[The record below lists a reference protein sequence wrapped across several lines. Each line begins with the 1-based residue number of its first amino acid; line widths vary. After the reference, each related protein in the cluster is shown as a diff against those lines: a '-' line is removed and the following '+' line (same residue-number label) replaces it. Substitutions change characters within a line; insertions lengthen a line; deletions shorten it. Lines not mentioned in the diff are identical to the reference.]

1 MNCRTSLAYDSIHA
15 IGLKTAIW
23 RDFCVLAYSIYLT

>member
-1 MNCRTSLAYDSIHA
+1 MSCRTSHTYDSIYA

-23 RDFCVLAYSIYLT
+23 RDFCVHAYSVYLT